1 VGSVHFLRGDDASI
15 LREATRKLV
24 DGLVGTEDRSLM
36 VEEVEV
42 TGASVGDRAPQLALL
57 VDAAQTPAFLTP
69 KRVVIGRV
77 ETATAEEVTGLASA
91 VADLV
96 DTTDLVLVWEA
107 GRVPKA
113 LADALTTA
121 KAEQVDASPG
131 RKPRDWVAE
140 QVRASSLKLDAKAI
154 ELVTRQLGE
163 DLARLPGL
171 LATLQSTF
179 GAGVTLSEVDV
190 APYLGEAGGIAP
202 WDLTDAL
209 DKGDIP
215 TAVDKLHRMMGS
227 GSRHAL
233 AVLATLHSHY
243 ARMLALDG
251 ADVRND
257 RDAAALLGMKGSTFP
272 AKKALEQGRRLG
284 PRRVG
289 QAITWLAQADLDL
302 KGARKLPDDLVM
314 EVLVARLSRLK
325 PASRR

>member
-1 VGSVHFLRGDDASI
+1 VSSVHFLRGDDASI

-24 DGLVGTEDRSLM
+24 DGLVGTDDRSLM

-69 KRVVIGRV
+69 KRVVIGRI
-77 ETATAEEVTGLASA
+77 ETATAEEVAGLAAA

-96 DTTDLVLVWEA
+96 DTTELVLVWEA

-113 LADALTTA
+113 LADALTAA

-179 GAGVTLSEVDV
+179 GDGVTLSETDV

-251 ADVRND
+251 ADVRNE

-272 AKKALEQGRRLG
+272 AKKAFDQGRRLG

-314 EVLVARLSRLK
+314 EVLVARLANLSAAAR
-325 PASRR
+325 

>member
-1 VGSVHFLRGDDASI
+1 VGSVRFIRGDDPSI
-15 LREATRKLV
+15 LREAARKLV
-24 DGLVGTEDRSLM
+24 DELVGSGDRSLM
-36 VEEVEV
+36 VEEVDV
-42 TGASVGDRAPQLALL
+42 VGASVAERAPQLAAV
-57 VDAAQTPAFLTP
+57 VDAAQTPAFLTD
-69 KRVVIGRV
+69 KRVVVGRV
-77 ETATAEEVTGLASA
+77 ETATAEEVGGLAAA

-96 DTTDLVLVWEA
+96 DTTDLVIVWEA

-113 LADALTTA
+113 LADALKA
-121 KAEQVDASPG
+121 AGAEQLDASPG

-140 QVRASSLKLDAKAI
+140 QVRASSVKLDAKAI

-163 DLARLPGL
+163 DLARLAGL
-171 LATLQSTF
+171 LTTLETTF
-179 GAGVTLSEVDV
+179 GAGASLGESDV
-190 APYLGEAGGIAP
+190 EPYLGEAGGVAP

-215 TAVDKLHRMMGS
+215 TSIDKLHRMMGS

-251 ADVRND
+251 AEVRNE

-284 PRRVG
+284 SRRVG
-289 QAITWLAQADLDL
+289 QAVTWLAQADLDL
-302 KGARKLPDDLVM
+302 KGARKLPDELVM
-314 EVLVARLSRLK
+314 EVLVARLANLS
-325 PASRR
+325 ASAR

>member
-1 VGSVHFLRGDDASI
+1 MASVHFLRGDDPSI
-15 LREATRKLV
+15 LREAARKLV
-24 DGLVGTEDRSLM
+24 DELVGAGDRSLM
-36 VEEVEV
+36 VEEVDV
-42 TGASVGDRAPQLALL
+42 AGASAAERAPQLAAV
-57 VDAAQTPAFLTP
+57 VDAAQTPAFLTD
-69 KRVVIGRV
+69 KRVVVGRV
-77 ETATAEEVTGLASA
+77 ETATAEEVGGLAAA

-96 DTTDLVLVWEA
+96 ETTELVLVWEA

-113 LADALTTA
+113 LADALKA
-121 KAEQVDASPG
+121 VGAEQVDASPG
-131 RKPRDWVAE
+131 RKPREWVAE

-154 ELVTRQLGE
+154 DLVTRQLGE
-163 DLARLPGL
+163 DLARLAGL
-171 LATLQSTF
+171 LTTLQSTYGD
-179 GAGVTLSEVDV
+179 GASLGEADV
-190 APYLGEAGGIAP
+190 EPYLGEAGGVAP

-215 TAVDKLHRMMGS
+215 TAIDRLHRMMGS

-251 ADVRND
+251 AEVRNE

-302 KGARKLPDDLVM
+302 KGARKLPDELVM
-314 EVLVARLSRLK
+314 EVLVARLANLSAAAR
-325 PASRR
+325 

>member
-1 VGSVHFLRGDDASI
+1 MASVHFLRGDDASI
-15 LREATRKLV
+15 LREAARKLV
-24 DGLVGTEDRSLM
+24 DGLVGADDRSLM

-42 TGASVGDRAPQLALL
+42 AGASVAERAPQLALL

-69 KRVVIGRV
+69 KRVVIGRI
-77 ETATAEEVTGLASA
+77 ETATAEEVGGLAAA

-96 DTTDLVLVWEA
+96 DTTELVLVWEA

-113 LADALTTA
+113 LADALTAA

-140 QVRASSLKLDAKAI
+140 QVRSSSLKLDAKAI
-154 ELVTRQLGE
+154 ELVTSQLGE
-163 DLARLPGL
+163 DLARLSGL

-179 GAGVTLSEVDV
+179 GDGVTLSETDV
-190 APYLGEAGGIAP
+190 APYLGEGGGIAP

-251 ADVRND
+251 AEVRSEK
-257 RDAAALLGMKGSTFP
+257 DAAALLGMNGSTFP

-284 PRRVG
+284 PRRVA
-289 QAITWLAQADLDL
+289 QAITWLSQADLDL

-314 EVLVARLSRLK
+314 EVLVARLANLSAAAR
-325 PASRR
+325 

>member
-1 VGSVHFLRGDDASI
+1 MASVHFLRGDDPSI
-15 LREATRKLV
+15 LREAARKLV
-24 DGLVGTEDRSLM
+24 DELVGAGDRSLM
-36 VEEVEV
+36 VEEVDV
-42 TGASVGDRAPQLALL
+42 AGASAAERAPQLAAV
-57 VDAAQTPAFLTP
+57 VDAAQTPAFLTD
-69 KRVVIGRV
+69 KRVVVGRV
-77 ETATAEEVTGLASA
+77 ETATAEEVGGLAAA

-96 DTTDLVLVWEA
+96 ETTELVLVWEA

-113 LADALTTA
+113 LADALKA
-121 KAEQVDASPG
+121 VGAEQVDASPG
-131 RKPRDWVAE
+131 RKPREWVAE

-154 ELVTRQLGE
+154 DLVTRQLGE
-163 DLARLPGL
+163 DLARLAGL
-171 LATLQSTF
+171 LTTLQSTY
-179 GAGVTLSEVDV
+179 GAGASLGEADV
-190 APYLGEAGGIAP
+190 EPYLGEAGGVAP

-215 TAVDKLHRMMGS
+215 TAIDRLHRMMGS

-251 ADVRND
+251 AEVRNE

-302 KGARKLPDDLVM
+302 KGARKLPDELVM
-314 EVLVARLSRLK
+314 EVLVARLANLSAAAR
-325 PASRR
+325 

>member
-1 VGSVHFLRGDDASI
+1 MGSVHFVRGDDGSI
-15 LREATRKLV
+15 LREAARKLV
-24 DGLVGTEDRSLM
+24 DRLVGTEDRSML

-42 TGASVGDRAPQLALL
+42 AGASAAERAPQLAML

-69 KRVVIGRV
+69 KRVVVGRI
-77 ETATAEEVTGLASA
+77 ESATAEEVAGLAAA

-113 LADALTTA
+113 LADALTAA

-140 QVRASSLKLDAKAI
+140 QLRAASLKLDPKAV

-163 DLARLPGL
+163 DLARLAGVI
-171 LATLQSTF
+171 ATLQSTYGE
-179 GAGVTLSEVDV
+179 GAVLTESDV
-190 APYLGEAGGIAP
+190 APYLGEAGGVAP

-215 TAVDKLHRMMGS
+215 ISIDRLHRMMGS

-233 AVLATLHSHY
+233 AVLATLHGHY

-251 ADVRND
+251 AEVHSE

-272 AKKALEQGRRLG
+272 AKKALDQGRRLG
-284 PRRVG
+284 PRRIS

-302 KGARKLPDDLVM
+302 KGARKLPDELVM
-314 EVLVARLSRLK
+314 EVLVARLANLSAAAR
-325 PASRR
+325 